1 MELEDDLHP
10 AVRKV
15 QQQPRIEQRSGKWY
29 KTRGKL
35 LTASDAAAALD
46 IKPFESFKGSPREEL
61 VRRKAEL
68 AIGIE
73 TFTGNDATRHGQL
86 YEDEAIRLYEERTGE
101 KVLDFGLLIHPEHEW
116 LGGSPDGITK
126 TGLLIEVK
134 SPKMRKIIPDYIPGH
149 YAPQASLST
158 FTPPVACLSTLSHH
172 KKVVNGDRLHAF
184 FCGFCL
190 SQNRL

>member
-1 MELEDDLHP
+1 M
-10 AVRKV
+10 
-15 QQQPRIEQRSGKWY
+15 
-29 KTRGKL
+29 
-35 LTASDAAAALD
+35 TASDAAAALD

-86 YEDEAIRLYEERTGE
+86 YEDEAIKLYEERTGE
-101 KVLDFGLLIHPEHEW
+101 KVMDFGLLIHPEHEW

-134 SPKMRKIIPDYIPGH
+134 SPKMRKIIPDYVPLS
-149 YAPQASLST
+149 YAPQAGRPPSLLLLV
-158 FTPPVACLSTLSHH
+158 PTLFHH
-172 KKVVNGDRLHAF
+172 KKGDEW
-184 FCGFCL
+184 
-190 SQNRL
+190 